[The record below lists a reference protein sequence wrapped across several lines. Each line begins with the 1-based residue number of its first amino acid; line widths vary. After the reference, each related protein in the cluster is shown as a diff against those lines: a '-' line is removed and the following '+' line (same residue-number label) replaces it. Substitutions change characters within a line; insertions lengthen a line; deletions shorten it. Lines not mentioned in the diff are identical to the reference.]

1 MKTLNLVPVLRAVCL
16 LALLAVL
23 AACATGPGGAPVGSS
38 TAPRELQVFQGTLQN
53 VDHGNHRLLLRDDA
67 EGGRTLDMAYD
78 RFSQLDVDGR
88 PHPLTG
94 LEPGDRIRAEVE
106 RSERGWR
113 VAKVDLLADAR
124 AGGAAVPS
132 GGVQFDGAVGA
143 IDTVIGLLTVTEG
156 GFTGNARKVKVD
168 RNTRIDGAG
177 GARSLTDLRRGDM
190 VRVQG
195 RQQDGQTLA
204 SQISVQSRAGGN

>member
-1 MKTLNLVPVLRAVCL
+1 MTTMTPASLLRVLCVA
-16 LALLAVL
+16 AVL
-23 AACATGPGGAPVGSS
+23 GLSACATGPGGTPVGGT

-113 VAKVDLLADAR
+113 AANIVLLADVR
-124 AGGAAVPS
+124 AGGSSSAAPGAQLS
-132 GGVQFDGAVGA
+132 GAIGAV
-143 IDTVIGLLTVTEG
+143 DTATGVLTITEG
-156 GFTGNARKVKVD
+156 GFTGGVRMLQVD
-168 RNTRIDGAG
+168 RDTRFEGAG
-177 GARSLTDLRRGDM
+177 NPRTVNDLRRGDM
-190 VRVQG
+190 VQAQI
-195 RQQDGQTLA
+195 RQQDGKTVA
-204 SQISVQSRAGGN
+204 TRITVQSRAGGN